1 MTIRIEAYDRLPD
14 AARAIREQVFIRE
27 RDWRPEF
34 DEWDAVS
41 VHLLAFDS
49 NDAPNRPGLSAQSAS
64 SIQSGQPDQN
74 RPRGD
79 LPVLCGPR
87 PSRPARAIRHRAAR
101 GADRS
106 ARQAHRLA
114 AAVRRRTPHRASR
127 RNHGCRALGKTT
139 TTSSTNSAATGSL
152 TRSMKAVV
160 TAGWSRTY
168 LVTYEGPPRC
178 WASEPTARRQSD
190 KSPRR
195 GRHTR

>member
-74 RPRGD
+74 RPVATCRFY
-79 LPVLCGPR
+79 
-87 PSRPARAIRHRAAR
+87 
-101 GADRS
+101 ADPDHPDQPGRYVI
-106 ARQAHRLA
+106 ARLA
-114 AAVRRRTPHRASR
+114 VLTEAQGRHIGSRLPSDANNVVPRSEAGQRVTQLLEEAGLPDAERRIAQAGGTMAAVHSENDHYKFYEQRGYR
-127 RNHGCRALGKTT
+127 
-139 TTSSTNSAATGSL
+139 L
-152 TRSMKAVV
+152 TDEV
-160 TAGWSRTY
+160 
-168 LVTYEGPPRC
+168 YEG
-178 WASEPTARRQSD
+178 
-190 KSPRR
+190 
-195 GRHTR
+195 GRHGWLIKDLILGSEN

>member
-14 AARAIREQVFIRE
+14 AARAIREQVFICE

-49 NDAPNRPGLSAQSAS
+49 VDSSDRPGLSAQSAS

-74 RPRGD
+74 RPVATCRFY
-79 LPVLCGPR
+79 
-87 PSRPARAIRHRAAR
+87 
-101 GADRS
+101 ADPDHPDQPGRYVI
-106 ARQAHRLA
+106 ARLA
-114 AAVRRRTPHRASR
+114 VLTEAQGRHIGSRLLSDAERRIAQAGGTMAAVHSE
-127 RNHGCRALGKTT
+127 TT

-195 GRHTR
+195 GRRIR

>member
-41 VHLLAFDS
+41 VHLLVFDS
-49 NDAPNRPGLSAQSAS
+49 DNDAPNRPGSSAQLAS
-64 SIQSGQPDQN
+64 RSQPIQPSQNHPVATCRFYADPDHPDQPCDKPFFDHQT
-74 RPRGD
+74 PRHKAGI
-79 LPVLCGPR
+79 
-87 PSRPARAIRHRAAR
+87 SAR
-101 GADRS
+101 GCWP
-106 ARQAHRLA
+106 
-114 AAVRRRTPHRASR
+114 TPNAASR
-127 RNHGCRALGKTT
+127 KPAEPWLPCTRKTT

-195 GRHTR
+195 GRRIR

>member
-74 RPRGD
+74 RPVATCRFYADPDHPDQPGRY
-79 LPVLCGPR
+79 VI
-87 PSRPARAIRHRAAR
+87 ARLLSDAERRIA
-101 GADRS
+101 
-106 ARQAHRLA
+106 QAGGTM
-114 AAVRRRTPHRASR
+114 AAVHSENDHYKFYEQRGYR
-127 RNHGCRALGKTT
+127 
-139 TTSSTNSAATGSL
+139 L
-152 TRSMKAVV
+152 TDEV
-160 TAGWSRTY
+160 
-168 LVTYEGPPRC
+168 YEG
-178 WASEPTARRQSD
+178 
-190 KSPRR
+190 
-195 GRHTR
+195 GRHGWLVKDLSRNV

>member
-14 AARAIREQVFIRE
+14 AARAIREQVFICE

-49 NDAPNRPGLSAQSAS
+49 VDSSDRPGLSAQSAS

-74 RPRGD
+74 RPVATCRFY
-79 LPVLCGPR
+79 
-87 PSRPARAIRHRAAR
+87 
-101 GADRS
+101 ADPDHPDQPGRYVI
-106 ARQAHRLA
+106 ARLA
-114 AAVRRRTPHRASR
+114 VLTEAQGRHIGCCPTPNAASR
-127 RNHGCRALGKTT
+127 KPAEPWLPCTRKTT

-195 GRHTR
+195 GRRIR

>member
-1 MTIRIEAYDRLPD
+1 MTIQIEAYDRLPD

-74 RPRGD
+74 RPVATCRFY
-79 LPVLCGPR
+79 
-87 PSRPARAIRHRAAR
+87 
-101 GADRS
+101 ADPDHPDQPGRYVI
-106 ARQAHRLA
+106 ARLA
-114 AAVRRRTPHRASR
+114 VLTEAQGRHIGSRLLSTPNAASR
-127 RNHGCRALGKTT
+127 KPAEPWLPCTRKTT